1 MHMDPRLFG
10 TVFVVI
16 FVAEVPD
23 KTALSTLV
31 LATRYRPLPVFLG
44 AALALTV
51 QSIVAIAAGGLLSLL
66 PARPV
71 HVGAGLLFIVSA
83 VVMWRRKA
91 ADSPEARTSSEPGA
105 STSFLRALTSTFV
118 VVFLAEWGD
127 LTQLGT
133 AALAARYRTPVTVFC
148 AATLALWAVTGIAV
162 LVGNRAGAFLKPEV
176 TTRVAAAIFVFV
188 GGALIVGA
196 L

>member
-1 MHMDPRLFG
+1 MHIDPRLFG

-23 KTALSTLV
+23 KTALSALV
-31 LATRYRPLPVFLG
+31 LATRYRPLPVLLG
-44 AALALTV
+44 AALALSV
-51 QSIVAIAAGGLLSLL
+51 QSLVAIAAGGLLSLL

-71 HVGAGLLFIVSA
+71 HVGAGVLFIVSA
-83 VVMWRRKA
+83 IVMWRRKA
-91 ADSPEARTSSEPGA
+91 ADSPDPRKSSEPGT
-105 STSFLRALTSTFV
+105 SMSFLRAFASTFV

-127 LTQLGT
+127 LTQLAT
-133 AALAARYRTPVTVFC
+133 AALAARYKTPVTVFC

-162 LVGNRAGAFLKPEV
+162 LVGNRARAFLKPEV
-176 TTRVAAAIFVFV
+176 TTRIAAAIFVVV
-188 GGALIVGA
+188 GGALVVGA